1 MNKEREKK
9 KSGCMRFAGALTR
22 GAPREREKKK
32 RDAARGERFAGAPL
46 SPPPLPGA
54 PKVMRFGEIFK
65 FYRLNL
71 CRTSD
76 LYDSSAA
83 EQTY

>member
-1 MNKEREKK
+1 
-9 KSGCMRFAGALTR
+9 MRFAGALTK
-22 GAPREREKKK
+22 GAPREREREKKEMLQEE
-32 RDAARGERFAGAPL
+32 RGLPAHLFH
-46 SPPPLPGA
+46 PPPLPGA

-76 LYDSSAA
+76 VAYMTDKY
-83 EQTY
+83 E